1 MKRPAS
7 LEMSGNATSMIGL
20 CQEGKSSPDA
30 LGRSAGVN
38 SLGFFA
44 ACLGFSARGFFV
56 FEEPDFHLLAQPF
69 QLTRRLSL
77 CSPASLET
85 NPWEYPELALLYPVA
100 LPARPGRRRVEE
112 FLLIHRRAL
121 RSDRVAG
128 FRYPE
133 IPLSPID
140 GHQIGHQLSGNRQRS
155 AIGIAFLFFLVLEQ
169 SQRRT
174 VARGHL
180 GRLNQRRL

>member
-1 MKRPAS
+1 MKPLFRVDGEVRSKNDLTEPAL

-69 QLTRRLSL
+69 
-77 CSPASLET
+77 
-85 NPWEYPELALLYPVA
+85 
-100 LPARPGRRRVEE
+100 PG
-112 FLLIHRRAL
+112 
-121 RSDRVAG
+121 
-128 FRYPE
+128 
-133 IPLSPID
+133 
-140 GHQIGHQLSGNRQRS
+140 
-155 AIGIAFLFFLVLEQ
+155 
-169 SQRRT
+169 
-174 VARGHL
+174 
-180 GRLNQRRL
+180 